1 MTQTQE
7 TKILHIP
14 FVSTTGVSAKAADH
28 LLEQSGVEWNRIG
41 CVDWPQDYP
50 YAPTAGFRLAH
61 GEDALLVEYRVTER
75 DTQAVATADNGRVWE
90 DSCVEMFLSPCPD
103 SDIYY
108 NLETNCLGT
117 VLLANRGG
125 GREVEHAPMEVL
137 QTIERYSS
145 LAEDA
150 AVGNPQTKQ
159 GQSPS
164 SERAPLPRMEGE
176 HTWTLTLKVPYSA
189 FWKDQEQFPPQG
201 EMRANFY
208 KCGDKMAKPHFLS
221 WSPILAP
228 KPNFHLPQF
237 FGRIIFDSQNN
248 Y

>member
-7 TKILHIP
+7 TKILHVP
-14 FVSTTGVSAKAADH
+14 FVSTTGVSVKAADH

-41 CVDWPQDYP
+41 CVDWREAYP
-50 YAPTAGFRLAH
+50 YAPAAEFRLAH
-61 GEDALLVEYRVTER
+61 GEDALLVEYRVTESGTR
-75 DTQAVATADNGRVWE
+75 AVATADNGRVWE

-108 NLETNCLGT
+108 NLEANCLGI

-137 QTIERYSS
+137 QTIERCSS
-145 LAEDA
+145 LAEA
-150 AVGNPQTKQ
+150 AAGGRVQTKQ
-159 GQSPS
+159 GQAKS

-176 HTWTLTLKVPYSA
+176 HTWTLALKVPYST
-189 FWKDQEQFPPQG
+189 FWKDQEQFPPRG
-201 EMRANFY
+201 AMAANFY
-208 KCGDKMAKPHFLS
+208 KCGDKTANPHFLS

-228 KPNFHLPQF
+228 RPNFHLPQF